1 MKTTLMIL
9 MVSVSTAISQ
19 LLLKKGIIDL
29 GIHQIEYSSLLT
41 ALRSPYIITAG
52 LIQIFS
58 YIIWLFVLAKANL
71 GYALGLSGAMFY
83 IVLALLGWWLFGE
96 RMTPLQW
103 VGLFSISFGVFCLT
117 VKTV

>member
-9 MVSVSTAISQ
+9 VVSVGIAISQ
-19 LLLKKGIIDL
+19 LLLKKGVIDTE
-29 GIHQIEYSSLLT
+29 IRQIDFSSLLT
-41 ALRSPYIITAG
+41 ALQSPYIITAV
-52 LIQIFS
+52 LIQIFT
-58 YIIWLFVLAKANL
+58 YIIWLFVLAKADL
-71 GYALGLSGAMFY
+71 GYAMGLSGALIY